1 MEYKDYYKLLGV
13 EKTANQDEIKKAYRK
28 LAVKYHPDKNQG
40 DKNAEAKFKEVAE
53 AYEVLGDAEKRK
65 QYDQLGANWKQ
76 YQNSGFD
83 PSSGTNRRGGRRT
96 YETNGDDSE
105 FFGGS
110 GFSDFFESFF
120 GRGRNRGRSSSYG
133 YDFESPESDL
143 VGEIPISLEE
153 AYHGAERIIN
163 LQDEKI
169 KVKIKPGAYDGLKLR
184 VKGKGQKGSSGRSG
198 DLYLT
203 VKINPHTLYERK
215 GDDLHMETPLD
226 LFTALLGGKQEI
238 AALSGK
244 VSIPIKEGTQNGK
257 IVRLKGK
264 GMPVYG
270 KDNFFGDLYVK
281 LIVRLPERLTDEQ
294 KALLRKLQAAFEK
307 QYA

>member
-13 EKTANQDEIKKAYRK
+13 EKTASQDEIKKAYRK

-40 DKNAEAKFKEVAE
+40 DRNAEAKFKEVAE
-53 AYEVLGDAEKRK
+53 AYEVLADAEKRK

-83 PSSGTNRRGGRRT
+83 PSSNNRRGGRYT
-96 YETNGDDSE
+96 YETNSDDSE

-120 GRGRNRGRSSSYG
+120 GRGRSRGRSASYD

-153 AYHGAERIIN
+153 AYHGAERIIS
-163 LQDEKI
+163 LQEEKI

-184 VKGKGQKGSSGRSG
+184 VKGKGQKSSSGKSG

-203 VKINPHTLYERK
+203 VKINPHAIYERK
-215 GDDLHMETPLD
+215 EDDLHMEAPLD

-264 GMPVYG
+264 GMPAYG
-270 KDNFFGDLYVK
+270 KDNSFGDLYVK
-281 LIVRLPERLTDEQ
+281 LIIRLPERLTDEQ
-294 KALLRKLQAAFEK
+294 KALLKKLQVTFEK
-307 QYA
+307 QFA